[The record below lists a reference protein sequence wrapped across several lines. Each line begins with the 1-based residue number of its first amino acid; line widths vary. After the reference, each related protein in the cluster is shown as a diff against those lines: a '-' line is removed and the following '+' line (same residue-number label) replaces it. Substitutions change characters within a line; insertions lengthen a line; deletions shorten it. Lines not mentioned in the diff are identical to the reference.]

1 MENHSLTMIRQ
12 HMDQIPEFSLPPGIG
27 IRTYNSGEGYI
38 WTRIQR
44 AAETFFEIDDQLFNR
59 EFSRDFKAMEDRCF
73 FLITDQGEEIG
84 TATAWWKPTWKG
96 QEWGQIHWVAI
107 TPDYQR
113 RGLSKPMLSV
123 AMRRLKQSHER
134 CFLSTSSRRIAAIKV
149 YFDFGFYPDFE
160 SENSRE
166 VWTEVAS
173 VLDHATLRECGF
185 QPN

>member
-59 EFSRDFKAMEDRCF
+59 EFGRDFKAMEDRCF
-73 FLITDQGEEIG
+73 FLVTDQGEEIG
-84 TATAWWKPTWKG
+84 TATAWWKPAWKG

-107 TPDYQR
+107 TPDYKM
-113 RGLSKPMLSV
+113 RGLSKPMMSV
-123 AMRRLKQSHER
+123 VMRRLKQSHER

-149 YFDFGFYPDFE
+149 YFL
-160 SENSRE
+160 S
-166 VWTEVAS
+166 
-173 VLDHATLRECGF
+173 LIHI
-185 QPN
+185 